1 MSTQPGRRRESAA
14 ALPGGS
20 TCCQRVGIQL
30 SGYQKSAK
38 GAGRL
43 SRESRLRARRIGW
56 NPIARPDCRVNA
68 TTRRP
73 AIAPGWAGPPDS
85 SPGWPSSR
93 AASSAGPR
101 AGHLA
106 AASSMARGM
115 PSNRR
120 ISARPRPSCAPTVRR
135 RGWPRLPG
143 REQQAGLGRGDRR
156 GRAIGRQSQRRH
168 REDQLTGNIQAFP
181 AGGQEP
187 QPPALGQQR
196 GHQVRRRL
204 QDVLAVVQH
213 HQQPRPAS
221 ARTSPAAGVGASR
234 SDTPRACATLAGTRP
249 GSVRRAQFDQPGAVP
264 EAGLASAATRS
275 ASRVLPHPPGP
286 VSVTTR
292 PPRSRSRTAAISG
305 PRPTSELTSA
315 GNPGCCCG
323 IRAVCTP
330 LNRPGRH
337 HASYAPVNRLI

>member
-30 SGYQKSAK
+30 SGYQNAAK
-38 GAGRL
+38 GAGGL

-73 AIAPGWAGPPDS
+73 AIAPGGPDRRTAARDGRPAARPAQPGPGPGTWPRPVRWPGGCRPAG
-85 SPGWPSSR
+85 R
-93 AASSAGPR
+93 T
-101 AGHLA
+101 
-106 AASSMARGM
+106 
-115 PSNRR
+115 
-120 ISARPRPSCAPTVRR
+120 SARPRPSCAGPAAGGDSRR
-135 RGWPRLPG
+135 RTRRR
-143 REQQAGLGRGDRR
+143 REL
-156 GRAIGRQSQRRH
+156 GRQSQRRH

-187 QPPALGQQR
+187 QPSALGKQR

-213 HQQPRPAS
+213 HQQL
-221 ARTSPAAGVGASR
+221 TAGQ
-234 SDTPRACATLAGTRP
+234 RADQPGGRGRRIPLGHAQGLRDAGRDQ
-249 GSVRRAQFDQPGAVP
+249 GRIGKRAQFDQPGAVP

-315 GNPGCCCG
+315 GNPGCRCG
-323 IRAVCTP
+323 RRAVCTP

>member
-73 AIAPGWAGPPDS
+73 AIAPGGPDRRTAARDGRPAARPAQPGPGPGTWPRPVRWPGGCRPAG
-85 SPGWPSSR
+85 R
-93 AASSAGPR
+93 T
-101 AGHLA
+101 
-106 AASSMARGM
+106 
-115 PSNRR
+115 
-120 ISARPRPSCAPTVRR
+120 SARPRPRCAPTVRR
-135 RGWPRLPG
+135 QGWPRRPGPRTAGRPRTRRPPRPSHRPAVPAAAPG
-143 REQQAGLGRGDRR
+143 RPA
-156 GRAIGRQSQRRH
+156 H

-187 QPPALGQQR
+187 QPSALGKQR

-213 HQQPRPAS
+213 HQQL
-221 ARTSPAAGVGASR
+221 TAGQ
-234 SDTPRACATLAGTRP
+234 RADQPGGRGRRIPLGHAQGLRDAGRDQ
-249 GSVRRAQFDQPGAVP
+249 GRIGKRAQFDQPGAVP
-264 EAGLASAATRS
+264 EAGLGER
-275 ASRVLPHPPGP
+275 RHPQ
-286 VSVTTR
+286 R
-292 PPRSRSRTAAISG
+292 Q
-305 PRPTSELTSA
+305 
-315 GNPGCCCG
+315 
-323 IRAVCTP
+323 
-330 LNRPGRH
+330 PGRAAPAGAGQRDQPAAAEPVTH
-337 HASYAPVNRLI
+337 GSYLGAAAHQRAHLGRQPRLLLRKTCRLHTP